1 MVEAVVEFDYK
12 AQEPDELTLRKGDV
26 ITEIKTQPGGW
37 WEGTLARTGKRG
49 MFPDNF
55 VKMVESSNTRTDVM
69 LRTTPGRRCKVLFSY
84 QPANEDEL
92 ELQVNDIIDV
102 MAEVEEGWWKG
113 KLRNRIG
120 VFPSNF
126 VVELFD
132 EPSEPKDGTYRKS
145 SRSSLD
151 ENMKAVNSMNH
162 EDALSSQHSSSM
174 LNLPAS
180 SSGDSD
186 VPTLPPK
193 PVKEMCK
200 VLYAYDAVND
210 DELTIREGDIIT
222 LLSRDGQDKG
232 WWKGELRGKVGVFP
246 DNFVQIIP
254 YDESTKP
261 ARPPLKGNTV
271 TTNRIRD
278 SITKPPTST
287 QQQPTE
293 KSVQRKSLELPPKPE
308 DKLSPPGVS
317 KKPVL
322 PPPPLKKP
330 QRSPSS
336 SLSKSLATSPSNIT
350 ADPKQANVTT
360 PTKPPDSPTAVAGA
374 RLPLTTLT
382 ASIKQLTVTESA
394 SSSTS
399 TSISA
404 TSTEQTVQSN
414 KPPTGP
420 KHSDSIDS
428 MDGLCLSRNSGSYS
442 VSNHTV
448 ANSEAEPAVNSV
460 DTDFDSVGRTAMLT
474 HPTASRVR
482 APRRRPPSTIST
494 RESQEIMGLLNGN
507 AELHVQHNDNDKT
520 NKVPW
525 VEELKLN
532 QAKKNSAIAQGRT
545 RVMIG
550 ATGGGSS
557 ESPPISPEPPP
568 PATKI
573 SPSLLSS
580 NVTLRSQTTSGGPRP
595 QSMFGGDRSAVRGFG
610 LIPTSPSDNV
620 TISAKQWADLNEKVT
635 KLEATLET
643 QRETFLK
650 AIKELTNKLNEETE
664 RRLQMQLE
672 IEKLTDLVTQ
682 V

>member
-1 MVEAVVEFDYK
+1 MAEAVVEFDYK
-12 AQEPDELTLRKGDV
+12 AQEPDELNLRKGDV
-26 ITEIKTQPGGW
+26 ITDIKTQPGGW

-55 VKMVESSNTRTDVM
+55 VKVVEASSTHTSDVT
-69 LRTTPGRRCKVLFSY
+69 LRSTPGRRCKVLFSY

-92 ELQVNDIIDV
+92 EIQVNDIIDILS
-102 MAEVEEGWWKG
+102 EVEEGWWKG
-113 KLRNRIG
+113 KLRNKIG

-126 VVELFD
+126 VTELLD
-132 EPSEPKDGTYRKS
+132 ESSSEPKDGTHRKS

-151 ENMKAVNSMNH
+151 DNFKAVNSMNH
-162 EDALSSQHSSSM
+162 EEDV
-174 LNLPAS
+174 LPAS

-200 VLYAYDAVND
+200 VLYAYDALNE
-210 DELTIREGDIIT
+210 DELTIREGDLIT

-232 WWKGELRGKVGVFP
+232 WWKGELRGKVGLFP
-246 DNFVQIIP
+246 DNFIQIIP
-254 YDESTKP
+254 CDESTKP
-261 ARPPLKGNTV
+261 ARPPLKGN

-287 QQQPTE
+287 QQQPAE
-293 KSVQRKSLELPPKPE
+293 KSLQRRSLELPPKPE
-308 DKLSPPGVS
+308 DKVSPPGVS

-350 ADPKQANVTT
+350 ADSKSQNITNS
-360 PTKPPDSPTAVAGA
+360 PTKPPDSPTTVAGA

-382 ASIKQLTVTESA
+382 ASIKQLTVIEST

-399 TSISA
+399 T
-404 TSTEQTVQSN
+404 TSHLTEQTTVLS
-414 KPPTGP
+414 KPTGP
-420 KHSDSIDS
+420 KHSDSTDL
-428 MDGLCLSRNSGSYS
+428 MDGLCFSRNSGAYS
-442 VSNHTV
+442 ISNHSVIT
-448 ANSEAEPAVNSV
+448 SETEPAVNSL
-460 DTDFDSVGRTAMLT
+460 DMDFDSVGRTAMLT

-482 APRRRPPSTIST
+482 APRRRPPSTVNVT
-494 RESQEIMGLLNGN
+494 VDMRKPQEVMGLFNGS
-507 AELHVQHNDNDKT
+507 AEPHIHNDSDKT

-532 QAKKNSAIAQGRT
+532 QAKKNSAIAQGRS
-545 RVMIG
+545 RVSIG
-550 ATGGGSS
+550 GTS
-557 ESPPISPEPPP
+557 EPSPPVSQDLASSASKTSPN
-568 PATKI
+568 I
-573 SPSLLSS
+573 LNV
-580 NVTLRSQTTSGGPRP
+580 NVTLRNHPSSGPRP
-595 QSMFGGDRSAVRGFG
+595 QSLYSGDRSTSSTARAFG
-610 LIPTSPSDNV
+610 LISTSPSDSV
-620 TISAKQWADLNEKVT
+620 TVSAKQWADLNDKVT
-635 KLEATLET
+635 RLEATLET
-643 QRETFLK
+643 QCEKFLK